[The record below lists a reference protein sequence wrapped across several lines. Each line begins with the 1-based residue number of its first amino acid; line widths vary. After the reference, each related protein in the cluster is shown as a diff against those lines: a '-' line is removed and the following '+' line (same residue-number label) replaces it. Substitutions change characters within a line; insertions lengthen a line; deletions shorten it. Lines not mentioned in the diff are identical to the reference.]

1 MGVVLA
7 FLFAWAGWRVFE
19 YRWYAGIIPA
29 HLGISHPIAI
39 AGQSSIREGCGAA
52 IFRMDEA
59 TATKIAEQG
68 KHYLARSMVSRSHQD
83 SYHTFFGWQETPVK
97 TVGPPRAE
105 GSSLSPGL
113 YCASVDA
120 ELESTI
126 LRAVRVPGAYYTL
139 GPEKFLL
146 VDPTERLIVL
156 SYDG

>member
-59 TATKIAEQG
+59 TATKARPG
-68 KHYLARSMVSRSHQD
+68 KARFVHMGLRHASR
-83 SYHTFFGWQETPVK
+83 ERK
-97 TVGPPRAE
+97 TCRPS
-105 GSSLSPGL
+105 GSP
-113 YCASVDA
+113 A
-120 ELESTI
+120 
-126 LRAVRVPGAYYTL
+126 RR
-139 GPEKFLL
+139 
-146 VDPTERLIVL
+146 
-156 SYDG
+156 